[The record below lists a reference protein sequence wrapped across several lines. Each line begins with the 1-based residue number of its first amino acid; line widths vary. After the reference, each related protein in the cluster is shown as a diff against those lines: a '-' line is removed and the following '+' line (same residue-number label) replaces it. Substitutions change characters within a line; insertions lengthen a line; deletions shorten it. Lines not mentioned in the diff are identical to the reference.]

1 MVCDIKITGRNKF
14 AGLGADGK
22 GGFFMKINA
31 KYIAFLGMLLALAVA
46 AGYFERLIPPIIPA
60 IPGIKL
66 GLPNIAVIILLYIK
80 DYKTAFILNIFR
92 VLLSGF
98 LFTGPRGMI
107 YGLSGALLSF
117 IVMAVLKKSDGFG
130 TVGVSAAGGV
140 FHNLGQICVAA
151 LLVNNI
157 KLFYY
162 FPVLILFGT
171 ITGMIVGYLSGLIIN
186 RLNKITLER
195 L

>member
-1 MVCDIKITGRNKF
+1 
-14 AGLGADGK
+14 
-22 GGFFMKINA
+22 MKT
-31 KYIAFLGMLLALAVA
+31 KTKHIAFLGLILAFAVA
-46 AGYFERLIPPIIPA
+46 AGYFERLIPPAIPA
-60 IPGIKL
+60 VPGIKL
-66 GLPNIAVIILLYIK
+66 GLPNIAVIVLMYIK
-80 DYKTAFILNIFR
+80 DYKTAFILNILR
-92 VLLSGF
+92 VMISGF
-98 LFTGPRGMI
+98 LFTGIWGMI

-117 IVMAVLKKSDGFG
+117 IVMAALKKTDKFG
-130 TVGVSAAGGV
+130 TAGISAAGGV

-171 ITGMIVGYLSGLIIN
+171 ITGIIIGYLAGLLIN
-186 RLNKITLER
+186 RLNKIDLER